1 MWVCVFYSLK
11 LCIGLVL
18 TLRSS
23 GGVVGGVVSN
33 RFALYTATSL
43 ASKYAGLENITGSID
58 VGKDADMIV
67 VSENPLDDLK
77 ALRYVEKVFTRG
89 KLIDHPKVKINKTVE
104 TELDKYL

>member
-1 MWVCVFYSLK
+1 MV
-11 LCIGLVL
+11 
-18 TLRSS
+18 
-23 GGVVGGVVSN
+23 
-33 RFALYTATSL
+33 
-43 ASKYAGLENITGSID
+43 
-58 VGKDADMIV
+58 V